1 VGGVPAAAGQAWR
14 SKDVGSLSISET
26 GQSLVDL
33 SEAARQLEQAVHDA
47 RVSFDCIGLG
57 ELERAHTHAITAR
70 AAVDAA
76 ENILRTAIGADGSLA
91 ADIDI

>member
-1 VGGVPAAAGQAWR
+1 
-14 SKDVGSLSISET
+14 LSSPET